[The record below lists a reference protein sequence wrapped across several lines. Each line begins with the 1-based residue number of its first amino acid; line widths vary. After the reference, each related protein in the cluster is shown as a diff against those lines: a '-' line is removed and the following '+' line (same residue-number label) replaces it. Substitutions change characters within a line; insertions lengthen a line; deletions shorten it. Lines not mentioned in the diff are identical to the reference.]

1 MRRTMCARAAPRR
14 PIPRTDAR
22 LRRWKVREGRPT
34 MSLTGRF
41 DFQITFTGKLLL
53 LVEEEV
59 PKMFKRGKGSQTMR
73 KRWRPAKAI
82 DLSVPAMRPLIDL
95 RGAAGKRPFSPQL

>member
-1 MRRTMCARAAPRR
+1 
-14 PIPRTDAR
+14 
-22 LRRWKVREGRPT
+22 

-41 DFQITFTGKLLL
+41 DFQITFTGKLVL

-59 PKMFKRGKGSQTMR
+59 PKMFKRGTGSQAMR

-95 RGAAGKRPFSPQL
+95 RGAAGKRPFTPQLVAVDGGLKSEPTPYAESYG